1 MVTISKNSYL
11 TFKPARGSLSQGVLN
26 RPESEV
32 TGRVGMKEIPLGH
45 GETLALFLTRGGVW
59 MPRLAM
65 AREVSV
71 FRRVNEGS
79 RRSARDGVQGGVGY
93 WCRGA
98 RRPPPAHCVVLV
110 LFILVC
116 LSPSLFFFFFSFV
129 LSHLVCGRTSRTE
142 RASAAVIQCLRFP
155 ALAKSTHFILCKKS
169 IVCLYGLHKQL

>member
-11 TFKPARGSLSQGVLN
+11 TFKPAGGSLAQAVLN

-71 FRRVNEGS
+71 FRCVNKGS

-116 LSPSLFFFFFSFV
+116 LSPSLFF
-129 LSHLVCGRTSRTE
+129 L
-142 RASAAVIQCLRFP
+142 
-155 ALAKSTHFILCKKS
+155 ALFYLT
-169 IVCLYGLHKQL
+169 